1 MDDKIFSALY
11 LFLVSVLTIINLN
24 KKDIQ
29 LIL

>member
-1 MDDKIFSALY
+1 MDDKIFSALH